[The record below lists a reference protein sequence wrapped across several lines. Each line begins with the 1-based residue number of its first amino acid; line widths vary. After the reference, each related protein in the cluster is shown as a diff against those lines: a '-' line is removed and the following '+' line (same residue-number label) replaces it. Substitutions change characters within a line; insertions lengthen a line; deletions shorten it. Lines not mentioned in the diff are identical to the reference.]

1 MSAEGV
7 TLPSP
12 RTGRLPLVDAIKAI
26 ASQLIVLHHLA
37 FYGPM
42 PEAVAA
48 ILPGLIA
55 WLADHARIAVQA
67 FLVVGGF
74 LLARGLGLPD
84 AIPLDARAVGTA
96 LARRYLRLAW
106 PLTVA
111 ILLAIAAAA
120 LARHWMTDEAT
131 PGSPTWSQLLAHL
144 ALAQDLAG
152 IEALSAG
159 VWYVS
164 IDFQLF
170 ALTLAALW
178 LGQRIGAGSLPI
190 LCLAIA
196 SMFAFNR
203 MPGWDVAAPYFFG
216 AYALGLLAWSAHDR
230 GRVPWPTLLV
240 FSAAALALLVDFRP
254 RLAVALCV
262 ATILAA
268 WVRWAPATSA
278 SRLRWFGD
286 ISYALFLVHYPVL
299 LVVNA
304 FVARLVGSAPA
315 SNLFALVIAWGAS
328 LAAAAVFHRVIERRA
343 PAARPSAQATAPA
356 PG

>member
-1 MSAEGV
+1 MSTAAV
-7 TLPSP
+7 AHPSS
-12 RTGRLPLVDAIKAI
+12 RTGRLPLIDAIKAI

-37 FYGPM
+37 LYGPM
-42 PEAVAA
+42 PEAAAA

-84 AIPLDARAVGTA
+84 TIPLDARAVGTA

-106 PLTVA
+106 PLMAA

-131 PGSPTWSQLLAHL
+131 PGPPTWRQLLAHL

-170 ALTLAALW
+170 ALALAALW
-178 LGQRIGAGSLPI
+178 IGQRIGAGSLPI
-190 LCLAIA
+190 VALAIA

-203 MPGWDVAAPYFFG
+203 MPEWDVAAPYFFG
-216 AYALGLLAWSAHDR
+216 AYGLGILAWRAHDR
-230 GRVPWPTLLV
+230 SRMPWPTLLG
-240 FSAAALALLVDFRP
+240 FAAAALALLIDFRP
-254 RLAVALCV
+254 RLAVALGI
-262 ATILAA
+262 ATILAI
-268 WVRWAPATSA
+268 WIRWSPATRD
-278 SRLRWFGD
+278 SRLAWLGD
-286 ISYALFLVHYPVL
+286 ISYALFLVHFPVL

-304 FVARLVGSAPA
+304 FVARHVGSTPA
-315 SNLFALVIAWGAS
+315 SNLSAIVIAWGAS

-343 PAARPSAQATAPA
+343 PAIRPSAQPTAPA